1 MSVFKSRL
9 GIMSLLVLIISG
21 MIGIAQAAPVTGVA
35 LPAAKPLQIDGDLS
49 DWGFAKAN
57 AIVMDTK
64 AQLTP
69 GADSTVSWTGRKD
82 LSSLVYVSYDA
93 QNLYLAFDVTDDQ
106 VFQQFN
112 GVYIY
117 NGDGPELYLDTNL
130 AANAT
135 SYNKNVWQF
144 GFTPG
149 TDAAKPE
156 GVLHGQMSGR
166 SIAANDM
173 QIAARRTA
181 EGYTME
187 IRLSLAALGFQ
198 PKAGDVIGFDVA
210 INDVDSASA
219 KETENQIIM
228 SGNGNGWQNPQV
240 FARLVFW

>member
-1 MSVFKSRL
+1 MLRSRL
-9 GIMSLLVLIISG
+9 GMTSLVIMIFLGAACIV
-21 MIGIAQAAPVTGVA
+21 QAAPVTAVA
-35 LPAAKPLQIDGDLS
+35 LLAPKPLQIDGDLG
-49 DWGFAKAN
+49 DWAFAKSN
-57 AIVMDTK
+57 AIVLDTK

-69 GADSTVSWTGRKD
+69 GADSTVFWTGRQD
-82 LSSLVYVSYDA
+82 LSTIVYVAYDA

-106 VFQQFN
+106 VIQQFA

-130 AANAT
+130 VAKST

-156 GVLHGQMSGR
+156 GVLHSQVSGR
-166 SIAANDM
+166 TFAAKDM
-173 QIAARRTA
+173 QIAAKRTA
-181 EGYTME
+181 EGYAME

-198 PKAGDVIGFDVA
+198 PKPGDVVGFDVA
-210 INDVDSASA
+210 VNDVDSPVA
-219 KETENQIIM
+219 KETENQIIL
-228 SGNGNGWQNPQV
+228 SGRDNGWQDPSV